1 MAKLK
6 VTRRR
11 FLQTTAAASTM
22 IAAPFVRD
30 ANAAGS
36 LSVGFWDH

>member
-1 MAKLK
+1 MSKLK

-11 FLQTTAAASTM
+11 FLQTTAAASTF

-36 LSVGFWDH
+36 L